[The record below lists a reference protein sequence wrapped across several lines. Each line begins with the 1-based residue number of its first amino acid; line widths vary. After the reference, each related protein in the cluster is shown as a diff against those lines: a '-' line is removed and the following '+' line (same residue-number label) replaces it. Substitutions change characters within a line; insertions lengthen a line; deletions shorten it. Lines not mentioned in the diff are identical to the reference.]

1 MELFRS
7 LHEQISSDVPSN
19 QPNSLPSDYLC
30 ELPRKCTMP
39 KGCNIRHH
47 VQVLCTKT
55 DRFLSR
61 LRRQLEQNRHFDYM
75 KYTECDTA
83 LTEASRSLLIL
94 KQFTSIQLRQRSM
107 EFVSQ
112 VARSEYL
119 GAQQTY
125 THKD

>member
-7 LHEQISSDVPSN
+7 LHEQISSDIPSN
-19 QPNSLPSDYLC
+19 QPNSVPSDYLYD
-30 ELPRKCTMP
+30 LPRKCTMP
-39 KGCNIRHH
+39 KGSNIRHH

-55 DRFLSR
+55 DKFLSR

-83 LTEASRSLLIL
+83 LNDASRSLMIL
-94 KQFTSIQLRQRSM
+94 KQFTGNQLRQRSM
-107 EFVSQ
+107 EFINQ

-119 GAQQTY
+119 EEQQTHN
-125 THKD
+125 HKD